1 MSYGKQVKQIERFK
15 QIDRDPEY
23 DRDKPIL
30 IRTAT
35 EEIESKTADGY
46 RLLNALFRSLSD
58 DDSDI
63 SLPGAL

>member
-35 EEIESKTADGY
+35 EEIESKTADGCLA
-46 RLLNALFRSLSD
+46 RVKA
-58 DDSDI
+58 
-63 SLPGAL
+63 